1 MLRSARFW
9 LAAVL
14 LAVAVIMGIH
24 NTLAKPESNREVIPV
39 SQRTTDETRLNTVY
53 EYHEDTTQAAE
64 TESAA
69 MSETHEETKIIEYDA
84 ATPYISESKKNDIR
98 RRMEEVSKYSDD
110 LIGWIYIADSDIDYP
125 VVQGIDNQ
133 YYLSHSPDGRQ
144 NKLGT
149 IFLDSKCKSDFSD
162 TQNILFGHNMQYGM
176 FGDIRAYKDK
186 ANFDAHRYGWLFSE
200 ESLYRI
206 DFYALTIVSAFHK
219 VYNIPTD
226 NAEWQKYIR
235 DNSLHYTDME
245 FAEEDRFIAL
255 STCAT
260 DFENARA
267 LFIGRLTYVQE

>member
-1 MLRSARFW
+1 MMRSVRFR
-9 LAAVL
+9 LAVVL
-14 LAVAVIMGIH
+14 LAAAVILGIR
-24 NTLAKPESNREVIPV
+24 NISAKPESTGKIIPV
-39 SQRTTDETRLNTVY
+39 SQRTTDEPKLNVVY
-53 EYHEDTTQAAE
+53 EPHEDYTHEAE
-64 TESAA
+64 TVSAA
-69 MSETHEETKIIEYDA
+69 VSETCEETPIIEYDA
-84 ATPYISESKKNDIR
+84 STPYISESKINDIR
-98 RRMEEVSKYSDD
+98 RKMNEVSKYSKD

-125 VVQGIDNQ
+125 VVQGTDNQ

-149 IFLDSKCKSDFSD
+149 VFLDSKCKSDFSD

-186 ANFDAHRYGWLFSE
+186 ANFDAHRYGWLFSG

-219 VYNIPTD
+219 IYDIPAN
-226 NAEWQKYIR
+226 NADWQKYVW
-235 DNSLHYTDME
+235 DNSLHYTEKE

-267 LFIGRLTYVQE
+267 LFIGRLTVQE